1 MQTRNCGNNSE
12 QKVYLYLLYTLVL
25 ITKSDYFLMNNDQS
39 TTHPEI
45 KIHYREGR
53 KLQGKWTGLDED
65 DLSELI

>member
-12 QKVYLYLLYTLVL
+12 QKLSLVL